1 MPGPPPRKPSAAGPL
16 PRNRSA
22 PAPPATP
29 AATRAVAAGP
39 PAAAR
44 PGLAGGMYPPLA
56 AGMGSGG
63 QERERRRPDYLLDD
77 SDAFVDDRWFPPA
90 VITPDDNPPVRH

>member
-1 MPGPPPRKPSAAGPL
+1 VRATGPEPLGPRPAGPE
-16 PRNRSA
+16 PFGAR
-22 PAPPATP
+22 PAGEP
-29 AATRAVAAGP
+29 AAARGVAAGQP
-39 PAAAR
+39 TAAR

-90 VITPDDNPPVRH
+90 VITPDDNPPVRR